1 VSTIADRTST
11 TTRKGGSWLID
22 DTAPG
27 GIFTPERL
35 SDEHR
40 LIARTALDF
49 IAQEVTPRADALD
62 AKDWKV
68 ARDLIKRCGDLGLMG
83 TDVPEEFGGVD
94 LDKAAAVVVAE
105 GISHNASFGTAFG
118 AMTSLSIIPLL
129 CFGTEAQKR
138 KYLPRLVN
146 GEIVGAYALSE
157 SGSGSDALGAKARAT
172 RQPDGSFRLNGEKM
186 WITNAGFAD
195 VFIVFAKVDGEQFT
209 AFIVERTFPGVSTG
223 KEEHKM
229 GLHGSS
235 TAPVILQDAQVPA
248 ENLLGE
254 IGKGHRVAFNV
265 LNYGRFKLG
274 AMASGGAK
282 AVIGEAAKYA
292 ATRKQFGRALST
304 FGAIKYKLAEMTT
317 RLYALESLLF
327 RTAGLIDDAIANGS
341 ADVSNASNGNNGSN
355 ASTGGNGGNGSG
367 ISTQARLAALEE
379 FAIESSIA
387 KVAGSEMLNYVID
400 ENVQI
405 HGGNGYVR
413 DYPAERHYRDSR
425 VNRIFEGTNEINR
438 MLITGMLMRRAVKGD
453 IGLIAAAKALQDE
466 IMAPSLDAPGDDLLE
481 AEQFVVRGFKKVGLM
496 LLGTAMQTYG
506 DKVSD
511 EQEILSWTSDVLTDT
526 FAAESAVLRALQS
539 HEANHPTASLQAD
552 VARLFVSDA
561 ALRIEAAARQAL
573 AGMADGDTL
582 RVLLAALRRLLKVA
596 PVNTITIRRRIAD
609 ATVEKGGY
617 PLQFT

>member
-1 VSTIADRTST
+1 MSTITDSAI
-11 TTRKGGSWLID
+11 RKGGSWLIED
-22 DTAPG
+22 AASQV
-27 GIFTPERL
+27 FTPERL

-40 LIARTALDF
+40 LIARTARDF
-49 IAQEVTPRADALD
+49 VTQEVMPRNDALE
-62 AKDWKV
+62 AKDWKI

-94 LDKAAAVVVAE
+94 LDKAAALVVAE
-105 GISHNASFGTAFG
+105 GIAGNASFGTAFG

-129 CFGTEAQKR
+129 CFGTDAQKR
-138 KYLPRLVN
+138 KYLPGLVS

-209 AFIVERTFPGVSTG
+209 AFIVERNFPGVSNG

-235 TAPVILQDAQVPA
+235 TAPLILQDAQVPA

-274 AMASGGAK
+274 AMACGGAK
-282 AVIGEAAKYA
+282 HALAESAKYA
-292 ATRKQFGRALST
+292 ATRKQFGRALAT

-317 RLYALESLLF
+317 RLYALESLLY
-327 RTAGLIDDAIANGS
+327 RTAGLIDDNIAAAGD
-341 ADVSNASNGNNGSN
+341 AAG
-355 ASTGGNGGNGSG
+355 AAGGAKEGGQ
-367 ISTQARLAALEE
+367 QARLAALEE
-379 FAIESSIA
+379 FAVESSIA
-387 KVAGSEMLNYVID
+387 KVAGSEMLDYVLD

-413 DYPAERHYRDSR
+413 DYPAERHYRDAR

-453 IGLIAAAKALQDE
+453 IGLIPAAKALQDE

-506 DKVSD
+506 DKVTD
-511 EQEILSWTSDVLTDT
+511 EQEILSWTSDILIDT
-526 FAAESAVLRALQS
+526 FAAESAVLRALEN
-539 HEANHPTASLQAD
+539 HAANHPTAALQVDA
-552 VARLFVSDA
+552 ARLFVSDA

-582 RVLLAALRRLLKVA
+582 RVLLAALRRLLKVP
-596 PVNTITIRRRIAD
+596 PVNTVTIRRRIAD
-609 ATVEKGGY
+609 AAVEKGGY